1 MRGSVPPT
9 MRIGELAAKVG
20 VSTHVL
26 RAWESR
32 YGLLRPVRSAGGYRL
47 YGHEDERRVR
57 EVISLRDQG
66 VSAAEASRRV
76 LAAERGGPSSGDDGP
91 GARTGADAGIGVAV
105 GGSSARGGKGGGS
118 AGVGMAPPGLRAD
131 PPMLVAQLLDAVT
144 ALDEDRAHAV
154 LDTAFAERSIESA
167 IIDVL
172 LPLFVR
178 VGDMWELGRIGIA
191 QEHFASSLVRRRL
204 GALSLTWGVGT
215 GPVAVLACP
224 PGEFHDIVLL
234 SFGVLLGR
242 AGWRIRYLG
251 PDTPIHSLASAA
263 RLTQAD
269 AVVLACRRPTGFR
282 GHASALT
289 RLSQDHPVW
298 IAGRG
303 ATPRVIDEVG
313 VRHLGGDLLAAV
325 AELTATARQR
335 RAAQPA
341 RPVRPPSHPWP
352 RAAPTPPHDPHA
364 GQHDLPGPERCPAV
378 LSFGCCWMLALSEQL
393 SKLLADSE
401 HPTVSHTAVPRPRPR
416 RARAR
421 RCRSRH
427 RAGSLSPPPGTGRG
441 CRARRAPPR
450 SCR

>member
-1 MRGSVPPT
+1 MPPT

-57 EVISLRDQG
+57 EVIALRDQG

-76 LAAERGGPSSGDDGP
+76 LATERGGASGYDDDSDDGSDRAGAADGGRGSSG
-91 GARTGADAGIGVAV
+91 V
-105 GGSSARGGKGGGS
+105 GTAS
-118 AGVGMAPPGLRAD
+118 GVGTPNGSAPPGLRAD

-154 LDTAFAERSIESA
+154 LDTAFHERSVESA

-178 VGDMWELGRIGIA
+178 VGEMWELGRIGIA

-251 PDTPIHSLASAA
+251 PDTPIHSLSQAA

-282 GHASALT
+282 GHASALR
-289 RLSQDHPVW
+289 RLSEDHPVW
-298 IAGRG
+298 LAGRG
-303 ATPRVIDEVG
+303 ATPRVLEEVG
-313 VRHLGGDLLAAV
+313 VPNLGGDLIAAV
-325 AELTATARQR
+325 AELTATARAS
-335 RAAQPA
+335 RAA
-341 RPVRPPSHPWP
+341 
-352 RAAPTPPHDPHA
+352 
-364 GQHDLPGPERCPAV
+364 
-378 LSFGCCWMLALSEQL
+378 
-393 SKLLADSE
+393 
-401 HPTVSHTAVPRPRPR
+401 RPR
-416 RARAR
+416 
-421 RCRSRH
+421 S
-427 RAGSLSPPPGTGRG
+427 SS
-441 CRARRAPPR
+441 APQVAEA
-450 SCR
+450 

>member
-57 EVISLRDQG
+57 EVIALRDQG

-76 LAAERGGPSSGDDGP
+76 LAAERGGTSGHDDDSAEGS
-91 GARTGADAGIGVAV
+91 GQAGGRERR
-105 GGSSARGGKGGGS
+105 ARGATASGAGTPNGS
-118 AGVGMAPPGLRAD
+118 APPGLRAD

-154 LDTAFAERSIESA
+154 LDTAFHERSVESA

-178 VGDMWELGRIGIA
+178 VGEMWELGRIGIA

-251 PDTPIHSLASAA
+251 PDTPIHSLSQAA

-282 GHASALT
+282 GHASALR
-289 RLSQDHPVW
+289 RLSEDHPVW
-298 IAGRG
+298 LAGRG
-303 ATPRVIDEVG
+303 ATPRVLEEVG
-313 VRHLGGDLLAAV
+313 VPNLGVDLIAAV
-325 AELTATARQR
+325 AELTATARAR
-335 RAAQPA
+335 RA
-341 RPVRPPSHPWP
+341 
-352 RAAPTPPHDPHA
+352 T
-364 GQHDLPGPERCPAV
+364 
-378 LSFGCCWMLALSEQL
+378 
-393 SKLLADSE
+393 
-401 HPTVSHTAVPRPRPR
+401 RPRPR
-416 RARAR
+416 RGRWPSRRPPAVAPSRRPDLDRPGRPAAGGR
-421 RCRSRH
+421 RCH
-427 RAGSLSPPPGTGRG
+427 RNCVPDTIGCSPPVSNLQSCSGSGGNCGSCSVRG
-441 CRARRAPPR
+441 
-450 SCR
+450 SIQ

>member
-9 MRIGELAAKVG
+9 MRIGELATKVG

-76 LAAERGGPSSGDDGP
+76 LAAERGGPAADDGMP
-91 GARTGADAGIGVAV
+91 AGTGAGHGAA
-105 GGSSARGGKGGGS
+105 AGGS
-118 AGVGMAPPGLRAD
+118 AARSGKGDGVGLAPPGLRAD

-154 LDTAFAERSIESA
+154 LDTAFVERSIESA

-178 VGDMWELGRIGIA
+178 VGEMWELGRIGIA

-282 GHASALT
+282 GHASALS

-303 ATPRVIDEVG
+303 ATPRVIEEVG
-313 VRHLGGDLLAAV
+313 VRHLGGDLIAAV
-325 AELTATARQR
+325 ADLTATARQR
-335 RAAQPA
+335 RAA
-341 RPVRPPSHPWP
+341 RPVRPVRSAEPSGAKGGAEPS
-352 RAAPTPPHDPHA
+352 A
-364 GQHDLPGPERCPAV
+364 
-378 LSFGCCWMLALSEQL
+378 
-393 SKLLADSE
+393 
-401 HPTVSHTAVPRPRPR
+401 
-416 RARAR
+416 
-421 RCRSRH
+421 
-427 RAGSLSPPPGTGRG
+427 
-441 CRARRAPPR
+441 
-450 SCR
+450 

>member
-57 EVISLRDQG
+57 EVIALRDQG

-76 LAAERGGPSSGDDGP
+76 LATERGGANGYDDDSDEGAGRAGAADGGRGSNGP
-91 GARTGADAGIGVAV
+91 GTA
-105 GGSSARGGKGGGS
+105 S
-118 AGVGMAPPGLRAD
+118 GVGTPNGSAPPGLRAD

-154 LDTAFAERSIESA
+154 LDTAFHERSVESA

-178 VGDMWELGRIGIA
+178 VGEMWELGRIGIA

-251 PDTPIHSLASAA
+251 PDTPIHSLSQAA

-282 GHASALT
+282 GHASALR
-289 RLSQDHPVW
+289 RLSEDHPVW
-298 IAGRG
+298 LAGRG
-303 ATPRVIDEVG
+303 ATPRVLEEVG
-313 VRHLGGDLLAAV
+313 VPNLGVDLIAAV
-325 AELTATARQR
+325 AELTATARAR
-335 RAAQPA
+335 RAA
-341 RPVRPPSHPWP
+341 
-352 RAAPTPPHDPHA
+352 
-364 GQHDLPGPERCPAV
+364 
-378 LSFGCCWMLALSEQL
+378 
-393 SKLLADSE
+393 
-401 HPTVSHTAVPRPRPR
+401 RPRTGSSAPQ
-416 RARAR
+416 A
-421 RCRSRH
+421 
-427 RAGSLSPPPGTGRG
+427 AG
-441 CRARRAPPR
+441 A
-450 SCR
+450 

>member
-9 MRIGELAAKVG
+9 MRIGELATKVG

-57 EVISLRDQG
+57 EVIALRDQG

-76 LAAERGGPSSGDDGP
+76 LATERGGASGRDDGSDDGSGHGGAAE
-91 GARTGADAGIGVAV
+91 GARGANGAGTASGTGTPNGT
-105 GGSSARGGKGGGS
+105 
-118 AGVGMAPPGLRAD
+118 APPELRAD

-154 LDTAFAERSIESA
+154 LDTAFVERSVESA

-178 VGDMWELGRIGIA
+178 VGEMWELGRIGIA

-251 PDTPIHSLASAA
+251 PDTPIHSLSQAA

-282 GHASALT
+282 GHASALR
-289 RLSQDHPVW
+289 RLSEDHPVW
-298 IAGRG
+298 LAGRG
-303 ATPRVIDEVG
+303 ATPRVLEEVG
-313 VRHLGGDLLAAV
+313 VPNLGVDLIAAV
-325 AELTATARQR
+325 AELTATARAR
-335 RAAQPA
+335 RAA
-341 RPVRPPSHPWP
+341 RPHRGS
-352 RAAPTPPHDPHA
+352 AAPQVA
-364 GQHDLPGPERCPAV
+364 QA
-378 LSFGCCWMLALSEQL
+378 S
-393 SKLLADSE
+393 
-401 HPTVSHTAVPRPRPR
+401 
-416 RARAR
+416 
-421 RCRSRH
+421 
-427 RAGSLSPPPGTGRG
+427 GS
-441 CRARRAPPR
+441 
-450 SCR
+450 

>member
-1 MRGSVPPT
+1 MMRLMFVKGSNTVYGGGMRGSVPPT

-57 EVISLRDQG
+57 EVIALRDQG

-76 LAAERGGPSSGDDGP
+76 LATDRGGSAGNDDTSDDGSGASGRRADAERGGTSSGTRAYD
-91 GARTGADAGIGVAV
+91 
-105 GGSSARGGKGGGS
+105 GS
-118 AGVGMAPPGLRAD
+118 ATPALRAD

-154 LDTAFAERSIESA
+154 LDTAFVERSVESA

-178 VGDMWELGRIGIA
+178 VGELWELGRIGIA

-251 PDTPIHSLASAA
+251 PDTPIHSLAAAA

-269 AVVLACRRPTGFR
+269 AVVLACRRPSGFR
-282 GHASALT
+282 GHASALR
-289 RLSQDHPVW
+289 RLSEDHPVW

-303 ATPRVIDEVG
+303 ATPRVLEEVG
-313 VRHLGGDLLAAV
+313 VPHLGGDLIAAV
-325 AELTATARQR
+325 AKLTATARER
-335 RAAQPA
+335 RG
-341 RPVRPPSHPWP
+341 V
-352 RAAPTPPHDPHA
+352 
-364 GQHDLPGPERCPAV
+364 
-378 LSFGCCWMLALSEQL
+378 
-393 SKLLADSE
+393 
-401 HPTVSHTAVPRPRPR
+401 
-416 RARAR
+416 RAREGTAR
-421 RCRSRH
+421 ERQPSAAEGGTEH
-427 RAGSLSPPPGTGRG
+427 RA
-441 CRARRAPPR
+441 
-450 SCR
+450 

>member
-1 MRGSVPPT
+1 MTVRPGTCVVKCLSKVGQPVYRGRVRGSVPPT

-32 YGLLRPVRSAGGYRL
+32 YGLLRPCRSAGGYRL

-57 EVISLRDQG
+57 EVIVLRDQG
-66 VSAAEASRRV
+66 VSAVEASRRV
-76 LAAERGGPSSGDDGP
+76 LAAERGGPP
-91 GARTGADAGIGVAV
+91 APEGA
-105 GGSSARGGKGGGS
+105 GS
-118 AGVGMAPPGLRAD
+118 ASRCVAGRVRRAGAASAPAPTRHPSAATRPAVSPGLRTD
-131 PPMLVAQLLDAVT
+131 PPMLVAQLLDAIT

-154 LDTAFAERSIESA
+154 LDTAFVERSVESA

-178 VGDMWELGRIGIA
+178 VGEMWELGRIGIA

-251 PDTPIHSLASAA
+251 PDTPMHSLAAAA

-269 AVVLACRRPTGFR
+269 AVVLACRRPSGFR
-282 GHASALT
+282 AHATALR
-289 RLSQDHPVW
+289 RLGEEHPVW

-303 ATPRVIDEVG
+303 ATPRVLEEVG
-313 VRHLGGDLLAAV
+313 VRHLGADLIAAV
-325 AELTATARQR
+325 VELTETARGR
-335 RAAQPA
+335 RSQGRAT
-341 RPVRPPSHPWP
+341 PPSPAPRTEAAGTGPTGDQPSRTTDRPAAPDLTPASPRPGRHP
-352 RAAPTPPHDPHA
+352 RAARRC
-364 GQHDLPGPERCPAV
+364 GCRCPQ
-378 LSFGCCWMLALSEQL
+378 G
-393 SKLLADSE
+393 
-401 HPTVSHTAVPRPRPR
+401 
-416 RARAR
+416 
-421 RCRSRH
+421 H
-427 RAGSLSPPPGTGRG
+427 R
-441 CRARRAPPR
+441 R

>member
-1 MRGSVPPT
+1 

-47 YGHEDERRVR
+47 YGREDERRVR

-66 VSAAEASRRV
+66 VSAVEAARRV
-76 LAAERGGPSSGDDGP
+76 LAAERAGTSALEGETVDEAVHDPASHAGRAG
-91 GARTGADAGIGVAV
+91 GARA
-105 GGSSARGGKGGGS
+105 GGS
-118 AGVGMAPPGLRAD
+118 ADATGSGTASDTGATGRAPATLRSD
-131 PPMLVAQLLDAVT
+131 PQMLVAQLLDAVT

-154 LDTAFAERSIESA
+154 LDTAFLERSVESA
-167 IIDVL
+167 IIDVV

-251 PDTPIHSLASAA
+251 PDTPIHSLAGAA
-263 RLTQAD
+263 RMTQAD
-269 AVVLACRRPTGFR
+269 AVVLACRRPSGFR
-282 GHASALT
+282 AHGTQLR
-289 RLSQDHPVW
+289 RLAEDHPVW
-298 IAGRG
+298 LAGRG
-303 ATPRVIDEVG
+303 ATPRVLEEVG
-313 VRHLGGDLLAAV
+313 VDNLGGDLVAAV
-325 AELTATARQR
+325 RELTST
-335 RAAQPA
+335 
-341 RPVRPPSHPWP
+341 
-352 RAAPTPPHDPHA
+352 
-364 GQHDLPGPERCPAV
+364 
-378 LSFGCCWMLALSEQL
+378 
-393 SKLLADSE
+393 
-401 HPTVSHTAVPRPRPR
+401 
-416 RARAR
+416 ARAR
-421 RCRSRH
+421 RSGRPLADDPARDDADPRGDAGRRSEGAHSR
-427 RAGSLSPPPGTGRG
+427 RGGRRSSG
-441 CRARRAPPR
+441 ARRGAEHPPA
-450 SCR
+450 

>member
-1 MRGSVPPT
+1 MPPT

-32 YGLLRPVRSAGGYRL
+32 YGLLRPLRSAGGYRL

-57 EVISLRDQG
+57 EVILLRDRG
-66 VSAAEASRRV
+66 VSAVEASRRV
-76 LAAERGGPSSGDDGP
+76 LEAERAGTTVSAENGGGGPVPSTP
-91 GARTGADAGIGVAV
+91 
-105 GGSSARGGKGGGS
+105 GSSARGRGG
-118 AGVGMAPPGLRAD
+118 AGGAGAGDPASEGRDAGASPLGLRTD
-131 PPMLVAQLLDAVT
+131 PPMLVAQLLDAIT

-154 LDTAFAERSIESA
+154 LDTAFVERSVESA

-178 VGDMWELGRIGIA
+178 VGEMWELGRIGIA

-204 GALSLTWGVGT
+204 GALSLTWGVGN

-251 PDTPIHSLASAA
+251 PDTPVHSLAAAA

-269 AVVLACRRPTGFR
+269 AVVLACRRPSGFR
-282 GHASALT
+282 AHAPALR
-289 RLSQDHPVW
+289 RLGEEHPVW

-303 ATPRVIDEVG
+303 ATPRVLEEVG
-313 VRHLGGDLLAAV
+313 VRHLGADLVAAV
-325 AELTATARQR
+325 AELTATARER
-335 RAAQPA
+335 RSTGADSPAARA
-341 RPVRPPSHPWP
+341 P
-352 RAAPTPPHDPHA
+352 RAEEAS
-364 GQHDLPGPERCPAV
+364 EREDAV
-378 LSFGCCWMLALSEQL
+378 
-393 SKLLADSE
+393 
-401 HPTVSHTAVPRPRPR
+401 TA
-416 RARAR
+416 
-421 RCRSRH
+421 S
-427 RAGSLSPPPGTGRG
+427 GRG
-441 CRARRAPPR
+441 PKNGARSGEPSRRRTQSSA
-450 SCR
+450 

>member
-1 MRGSVPPT
+1 MFVKGATTVYGGAMRGSVPPT

-32 YGLLRPVRSAGGYRL
+32 YGLLVPVRSAGGYRL

-57 EVISLRDQG
+57 EVIALRDQG

-76 LAAERGGPSSGDDGP
+76 LDTERGAAPGPDDGYDDGRDGS
-91 GARTGADAGIGVAV
+91 GAASAGRGA
-105 GGSSARGGKGGGS
+105 GGRGGTASGAGSNEGS
-118 AGVGMAPPGLRAD
+118 APLGLRAD

-154 LDTAFAERSIESA
+154 LDTAFVERSIESA

-178 VGDMWELGRIGIA
+178 VGEMWELGRIGIA

-251 PDTPIHSLASAA
+251 PDTPIHSLAAAA

-269 AVVLACRRPTGFR
+269 AVVLACRRPSGFR
-282 GHASALT
+282 GHASALR
-289 RLSQDHPVW
+289 RLSEDHPVW

-303 ATPRVIDEVG
+303 ATPRVLEEVG
-313 VRHLGGDLLAAV
+313 VPNLGGDLIAAV
-325 AELTATARQR
+325 AELTATARAR
-335 RAAQPA
+335 RAA
-341 RPVRPPSHPWP
+341 HP
-352 RAAPTPPHDPHA
+352 RAGGSRVSQPSGAKGGAEPTA
-364 GQHDLPGPERCPAV
+364 
-378 LSFGCCWMLALSEQL
+378 
-393 SKLLADSE
+393 
-401 HPTVSHTAVPRPRPR
+401 
-416 RARAR
+416 
-421 RCRSRH
+421 
-427 RAGSLSPPPGTGRG
+427 
-441 CRARRAPPR
+441 
-450 SCR
+450 

>member
-57 EVISLRDQG
+57 EVIALRDQG

-76 LAAERGGPSSGDDGP
+76 LATERGGPGYDDDRSDDDG
-91 GARTGADAGIGVAV
+91 GRGTGALG
-105 GGSSARGGKGGGS
+105 RGGAAGTRGGTASGAGGGS
-118 AGVGMAPPGLRAD
+118 APPGLRAD

-154 LDTAFAERSIESA
+154 LDTAFNERSVESA

-178 VGDMWELGRIGIA
+178 VGEMWELGRIGIA

-251 PDTPIHSLASAA
+251 PDTPIHSVASAA

-269 AVVLACRRPTGFR
+269 AVVLACRRPSGFR
-282 GHASALT
+282 GHAASLR

-303 ATPRVIDEVG
+303 ATPRVLEEVG
-313 VRHLGGDLLAAV
+313 VPNLGGDLIAAV
-325 AELTATARQR
+325 AELTATAR
-335 RAAQPA
+335 
-341 RPVRPPSHPWP
+341 
-352 RAAPTPPHDPHA
+352 
-364 GQHDLPGPERCPAV
+364 
-378 LSFGCCWMLALSEQL
+378 
-393 SKLLADSE
+393 
-401 HPTVSHTAVPRPRPR
+401 
-416 RARAR
+416 
-421 RCRSRH
+421 
-427 RAGSLSPPPGTGRG
+427 
-441 CRARRAPPR
+441 ARRAGRQRASASSGAKGTASEPTG
-450 SCR
+450 

>member
-9 MRIGELAAKVG
+9 MRIGELATKVG

-57 EVISLRDQG
+57 EVIALRDQG

-76 LAAERGGPSSGDDGP
+76 LATERGGASGRDDGSDDGSGHGGAAE
-91 GARTGADAGIGVAV
+91 GARGANGAGTASGTGTPNGT
-105 GGSSARGGKGGGS
+105 
-118 AGVGMAPPGLRAD
+118 APPELRAD

-144 ALDEDRAHAV
+144 ALDEDRAHAM
-154 LDTAFAERSIESA
+154 LDTAFVERSVESA

-178 VGDMWELGRIGIA
+178 VGEMWELGRIGIA

-204 GALSLTWGVGT
+204 GALSLTLGVGT

-251 PDTPIHSLASAA
+251 PDTPIHSLSQAA

-282 GHASALT
+282 GHASALR
-289 RLSQDHPVW
+289 RLSEDHPVW
-298 IAGRG
+298 LAGRG
-303 ATPRVIDEVG
+303 ATPRVLEEVG
-313 VRHLGGDLLAAV
+313 VPNLGVDLIAAV
-325 AELTATARQR
+325 AELTATARAR
-335 RAAQPA
+335 RAA
-341 RPVRPPSHPWP
+341 RPHRGS
-352 RAAPTPPHDPHA
+352 AAPQVA
-364 GQHDLPGPERCPAV
+364 QA
-378 LSFGCCWMLALSEQL
+378 S
-393 SKLLADSE
+393 
-401 HPTVSHTAVPRPRPR
+401 
-416 RARAR
+416 
-421 RCRSRH
+421 
-427 RAGSLSPPPGTGRG
+427 GS
-441 CRARRAPPR
+441 
-450 SCR
+450 

>member
-9 MRIGELAAKVG
+9 MRIGELATKVG

-57 EVISLRDQG
+57 EVIALRDQG

-76 LAAERGGPSSGDDGP
+76 LATERGGASGRDDGSDDGSGHGGAAE
-91 GARTGADAGIGVAV
+91 GARGANGAGTASGTGTPNGT
-105 GGSSARGGKGGGS
+105 
-118 AGVGMAPPGLRAD
+118 APPELRAD

-154 LDTAFAERSIESA
+154 LDTAFVERSVESA

-178 VGDMWELGRIGIA
+178 VGEMWELGRIGIA

-303 ATPRVIDEVG
+303 ATPRVLEEVG
-313 VRHLGGDLLAAV
+313 VRHLGGDLVAAV

-335 RAAQPA
+335 RAA
-341 RPVRPPSHPWP
+341 RPVRQVRSAEPSGAKGGAEPS
-352 RAAPTPPHDPHA
+352 A
-364 GQHDLPGPERCPAV
+364 
-378 LSFGCCWMLALSEQL
+378 
-393 SKLLADSE
+393 
-401 HPTVSHTAVPRPRPR
+401 
-416 RARAR
+416 
-421 RCRSRH
+421 
-427 RAGSLSPPPGTGRG
+427 
-441 CRARRAPPR
+441 
-450 SCR
+450 

>member
-1 MRGSVPPT
+1 

-57 EVISLRDQG
+57 EVIALRDQG

-76 LAAERGGPSSGDDGP
+76 LATDRGGSPGYDDPNDDGAGAT
-91 GARTGADAGIGVAV
+91 GARSGRGAAGGALGV
-105 GGSSARGGKGGGS
+105 GGSASGPGGGVGS
-118 AGVGMAPPGLRAD
+118 APHGLRAD

-154 LDTAFAERSIESA
+154 LDTAFVERSVESA

-178 VGDMWELGRIGIA
+178 VGEMWELGRIGIA

-251 PDTPIHSLASAA
+251 PDTPIHSLAAAA

-269 AVVLACRRPTGFR
+269 AVVLACRRPSGFR
-282 GHASALT
+282 GHASALR
-289 RLSQDHPVW
+289 RLSEDHPVW

-303 ATPRVIDEVG
+303 ATPRVLEEVG
-313 VRHLGGDLLAAV
+313 VPNLGGDLIAAV
-325 AELTATARQR
+325 AELTATARGR
-335 RAAQPA
+335 RAS
-341 RPVRPPSHPWP
+341 RPD
-352 RAAPTPPHDPHA
+352 AE
-364 GQHDLPGPERCPAV
+364 PERTTTKVGEPSGVKGGA
-378 LSFGCCWMLALSEQL
+378 E
-393 SKLLADSE
+393 
-401 HPTVSHTAVPRPRPR
+401 PTA
-416 RARAR
+416 
-421 RCRSRH
+421 
-427 RAGSLSPPPGTGRG
+427 
-441 CRARRAPPR
+441 
-450 SCR
+450 